1 MSGTKNGSSYFTI
14 GQDICVAVP
23 VEFGAIATVEDT
35 YVDCNGASGEDI
47 CDGCDKESELETPIT
62 SDVSA

>member
-1 MSGTKNGSSYFTI
+1 M
-14 GQDICVAVP
+14 AVP

-47 CDGCDKESELETPIT
+47 CDGCDKEPEPETLIV